1 MGTMVRTMKSTKKR
15 TMNKTWLAVFFTCTQ
30 VFNLPSVLAQTQNLP
45 NDVNAV
51 TLTRLPQLTRNDLS
65 AEGKAAYDEV
75 VGDRPAPT
83 TGPASVSLY
92 SPTIAKVWNELNNY
106 LRNDGVIERKY
117 FELAVLVAA
126 AEIEQQYE
134 YSGHEPAALE
144 FGISQAAVD
153 TVKFRREPEG
163 LTAAENLIIV
173 LGRQIMR
180 EHQLD
185 SALFAEAVEMF
196 GRQGV
201 VELITIMGDYV
212 MVGMV
217 LTAINQHLPEG
228 RTPLLP
234 IQD

>member
-1 MGTMVRTMKSTKKR
+1 MTKK
-15 TMNKTWLAVFFTCTQ
+15 WLVMILLCTQ
-30 VFNLPSVLAQTQNLP
+30 VFGMSGTQAQTRNLPD
-45 NDVNAV
+45 DVNAT
-51 TLTRLPQLTRNDLS
+51 TLTRLPQLSREDLS

-75 VGDRPAPT
+75 VGNRPTPT
-83 TGPASVSLY
+83 TGPVSVSLY
-92 SPTIAKVWNELNNY
+92 SPKIAELWSELNNY

-126 AEIEQQYE
+126 SEIQQQYE

-153 TVKFRREPEG
+153 TVKHNREPMG
-163 LTAAENLIIV
+163 LPAAENLIIE
-173 LGRQIMR
+173 LGRQLMR
-180 EHQLD
+180 EHHLD
-185 SALFAEAVEMF
+185 SALFAEAVDMF

-201 VELITIMGDYV
+201 VELVTIMGDYV

-217 LTAINQHLPEG
+217 LTAIDQHLPEG

-234 IQD
+234 IQY